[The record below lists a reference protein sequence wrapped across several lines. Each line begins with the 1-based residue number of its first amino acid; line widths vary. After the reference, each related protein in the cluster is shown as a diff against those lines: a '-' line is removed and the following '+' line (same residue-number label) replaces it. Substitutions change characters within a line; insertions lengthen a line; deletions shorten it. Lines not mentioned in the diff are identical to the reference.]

1 MASVIWNTREE
12 HISGELM
19 ANCVGYYKGQVKMV
33 SLDSQILSLLL
44 TLVEL
49 LYWWLPSRQS

>member
-33 SLDSQILSLLL
+33 SLDSQILPLLL

-49 LYWWLPSRQS
+49 LY